1 MSVERSD
8 VFNNYSKS
16 KKESSDSRLAKTIKW
31 KNKKIPHSRNNWDNE
46 YSNTVIIKPYK
57 SHVNNKS
64 LKISKG

>member
-1 MSVERSD
+1 MSVKRSD

-31 KNKKIPHSRNNWDNE
+31 KTKRYHSRNNWDNE
-46 YSNTVIIKPYK
+46 YSNTVIIKPCK